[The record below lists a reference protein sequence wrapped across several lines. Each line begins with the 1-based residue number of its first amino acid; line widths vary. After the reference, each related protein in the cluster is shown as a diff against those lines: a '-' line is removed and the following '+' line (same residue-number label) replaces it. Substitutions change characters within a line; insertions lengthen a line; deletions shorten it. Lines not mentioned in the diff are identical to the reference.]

1 MRISE
6 FDYELPE
13 ELIAQHPLARRDASR
28 MLVVNRSSANWR
40 DKSFSDLPSE
50 LRAGDALVINNTRVF
65 PARLVGR
72 REPTGGR
79 VELLLVRRREDFGA
93 DAWETLA
100 RPARRLEAGARLRF
114 GDGRLR
120 AEVLSVTDD
129 GARRVVRFDADEDFD
144 ALLEE
149 FGQMPLPPYIKRER
163 EDLAAREEDRARYQ
177 TVYASVQG
185 AIAAPTAGL
194 HFTPLVLERLRAEG
208 VRVAEVTL
216 HVGYGTFAPVRA
228 EDLSAHRVASERFE
242 IGERAAD
249 EIKRARESGGRVL
262 AVGTTTVRA
271 LESAADESGRV
282 RAGRGETDL
291 TITPG
296 YRFRATDALLTN
308 FHLPRSSLLV
318 LVAAFAG
325 RELVLSA
332 YRHAV
337 RARYRFYSYG
347 DCMLIV

>member
-1 MRISE
+1 MFISD
-6 FDYELPE
+6 FDYELPD
-13 ELIAQHPLARRDASR
+13 ELIAQRPLDRRDASR
-28 MLVVNRSSANWR
+28 MLVVERARGAWR
-40 DKSFSDLPSE
+40 DASFSEFASE
-50 LRAGDALVINNTRVF
+50 LKAGDAVVVNNTRVF
-65 PARLVGR
+65 PARLLGR

-79 VELLLVRRREDFGA
+79 VELLLIRKVD
-93 DAWETLA
+93 DAGSHVWEALV
-100 RPARRLEAGARLRF
+100 RPARRLDAGALVAF

-120 AEVLSVTDD
+120 AEVLEVT
-129 GARRVVRFDADEDFD
+129 GTGPGRVVRFECDGEFD
-144 ALLEE
+144 ALVEE
-149 FGQMPLPPYIKRER
+149 FGRMPLPPYIKRDG
-163 EDLAAREEDRARYQ
+163 EDLSARNEDRERYQ
-177 TVYASVQG
+177 TVYAERRG

-194 HFTPLVLERLRAEG
+194 HFTPRVLETLRARG

-228 EDLSAHRVASERFE
+228 EDLRDHRVAAEHFE
-242 IGERAAD
+242 IDDSAALIINDARA
-249 EIKRARESGGRVL
+249 SGGRVV

-271 LESAADESGRV
+271 LESSVDSSGHV
-282 RAGRGETDL
+282 RAGRGETGL

-296 YRFRATDALLTN
+296 YEFRAVDALLTN

-325 RELVLSA
+325 RGLALDA